1 MARRLLSSIAL
12 SFVELPLSFERI
24 MSRSSVSLMHSSRL
38 NSSRWIHTRRM
49 SICHAVDGLKRIR
62 AESSVEEALEVGSS
76 LLGKRLPD
84 TVHSLLIE
92 KLSANWYVNAQDI
105 ADMSDEESL
114 SMGVPLRLKSMIAK
128 AIQQDEDEETQ
139 DETTLWE
146 NTMYTAA
153 SASAAVSTAED
164 SMASMEERVCPP
176 LNRFGNG
183 VVSAPKVVK
192 RAKITKYSLS
202 KNELTPG
209 LVQEFEQLFKFGTE
223 RFYGA
228 QAEPIAA
235 VTAEK
240 YADHVRG
247 MLGYL
252 VNIQGEPME
261 TMSLKALVPSVG
273 RDGVIPAFNYVQWLV
288 KERQIAVRTELL
300 VLRAILYVAKFVHHD
315 ASHIVPGSGE
325 KTYSDLDVVKEL
337 RALINSRRKAS
348 KVAPRVADEKAKWI
362 DWEEYLMIVSEL
374 RKETGALLP
383 DGSRRGNKDIAWSLQ
398 KYLIFAILS
407 CIPDRQR
414 TIRELKIDRTLFKES
429 GNQYVIRHRPEDYKT
444 GKSYG
449 ERAPLFISE
458 SITADVDLFLGTY
471 RQYLE
476 PEHDFLFTQAN
487 GQPLTD
493 KSLYKLFWTTC
504 YRITGKR
511 LSPHMVRDVVITHL
525 RGTNASERELEA
537 LAIYMGHSVTIQKS
551 TYDRRSKQDKVQ
563 PAVNLLESL
572 NKKQQ

>member
-1 MARRLLSSIAL
+1 MTRRLLSSVVQ
-12 SFVELPLSFERI
+12 SCFELPLSFERI
-24 MSRSSVSLMHSSRL
+24 MSRLPVTSVHVSSFYP
-38 NSSRWIHTRRM
+38 SRWNHSRILHV
-49 SICHAVDGLKRIR
+49 CCAEDQQKIR
-62 AESSVEEALEVGSS
+62 AESSIDEALQIGSS
-76 LLGKRLPD
+76 LLGRPFPEKVQTQL
-84 TVHSLLIE
+84 VE
-92 KLSANWYVNAQDI
+92 KLSANWYVNARDL
-105 ADMSDEESL
+105 AEMSDEESI
-114 SMGVPLRLKSMIAK
+114 SMGFPLRLKSMIAK
-128 AIQQDEDEETQ
+128 AILEQETTHDEEQ
-139 DETTLWE
+139 VLEIDQSDEGVARMDDEW
-146 NTMYTAA
+146 
-153 SASAAVSTAED
+153 VSL
-164 SMASMEERVCPP
+164 EERVCPP
-176 LNRFGNG
+176 MNRFGHG
-183 VVSAPKVVK
+183 SLSVPKVVP
-192 RAKITKYSLS
+192 RSKITKYSLS
-202 KNELTPG
+202 KSELSPG
-209 LVQEFEQLFKFGTE
+209 LAREFEKLFKFGTE

-240 YADHVRG
+240 YADHIRG

-252 VNIQGEPME
+252 VNIQGEPLE
-261 TMSLKALVPSVG
+261 SMSLKSLVPSHG

-288 KERQIAVRTELL
+288 KERNIAVRTELL
-300 VLRAILYVAKFVHHD
+300 VLRAILYAAKFVHHD
-315 ASHIVPGSGE
+315 KSHIVPGSGE
-325 KTYSDLDVVKEL
+325 KTYADLDVVKEL
-337 RALINSRRKAS
+337 RALINSRRKSS

-362 DWEEYLMIVSEL
+362 DWAEYLGIVEEL

-383 DGSRRGNKDIAWSLQ
+383 NGSRRENADIAWSLQ
-398 KYLIFAILS
+398 KFLIFAILS

-414 TIRELKIDRTLFKES
+414 TIRELKMERTLFKE

-458 SITADVDLFLGTY
+458 SITPELDIFVDTY
-471 RQYLE
+471 RHYLE
-476 PEHDFLFTQAN
+476 PEHEFLFTQAN

-572 NKKQQ
+572 NRDGRQ

>member
-1 MARRLLSSIAL
+1 MTRRLLSSVVQ
-12 SFVELPLSFERI
+12 SCFELPLSFERI
-24 MSRSSVSLMHSSRL
+24 MSRLPVTSVHVSSFYP
-38 NSSRWIHTRRM
+38 SRWNHSRILHV
-49 SICHAVDGLKRIR
+49 CCAEDQQKIR
-62 AESSVEEALEVGSS
+62 AESSIDEALQIGSS
-76 LLGKRLPD
+76 LLGRHLPD
-84 TVHSLLIE
+84 TVHTQLVE
-92 KLSANWYVNAQDI
+92 KLSANWYVNARDL
-105 ADMSDEESL
+105 AEMSDEESI
-114 SMGVPLRLKSMIAK
+114 SMGFPLRLKSMIAK
-128 AIQQDEDEETQ
+128 AIMEQETTHDEEQ
-139 DETTLWE
+139 VLEIDQSDEGVARMDDEW
-146 NTMYTAA
+146 
-153 SASAAVSTAED
+153 VSL
-164 SMASMEERVCPP
+164 EERVCPP
-176 LNRFGNG
+176 MNRFGHG
-183 VVSAPKVVK
+183 SLSVPKVVP
-192 RAKITKYSLS
+192 RSKITKYSLS
-202 KNELTPG
+202 KSELSPG
-209 LVQEFEQLFKFGTE
+209 LAREFEKLFKFGTE

-240 YADHVRG
+240 YADHIRG

-252 VNIQGEPME
+252 VNIQGEPLE
-261 TMSLKALVPSVG
+261 SMSLKALVPSHG

-288 KERQIAVRTELL
+288 KERNIAVRTELL
-300 VLRAILYVAKFVHHD
+300 VLRAILYAAKFVHHD
-315 ASHIVPGSGE
+315 KSHIVPGSGE
-325 KTYSDLDVVKEL
+325 KTYADLDVVKEL
-337 RALINSRRKAS
+337 RALINSRRKSS

-362 DWEEYLMIVSEL
+362 DWAEYLGIVEEL

-383 DGSRRGNKDIAWSLQ
+383 NGSRRENADIAWSLQ
-398 KYLIFAILS
+398 KFLIFAILS

-414 TIRELKIDRTLFKES
+414 TIRELKMERTLFKE

-458 SITADVDLFLGTY
+458 SITPELDIFVDTY
-471 RQYLE
+471 RHYLE
-476 PEHDFLFTQAN
+476 PEHEFLFTQAN

-572 NKKQQ
+572 NRDGRQ

>member
-1 MARRLLSSIAL
+1 MARRLLSSVAI
-12 SFVELPLSFERI
+12 SFAQLPLSFERI
-24 MSRSSVSLMHSSRL
+24 MSRPSVSLAHSNHL
-38 NSSRWIHTRRM
+38 NSSRGIHTRRM
-49 SICHAVDGLKRIR
+49 GICHAIDQKRIR

-76 LLGKRLPD
+76 LLGRRLPD
-84 TVHSLLIE
+84 TVHNQLVE

-114 SMGVPLRLKSMIAK
+114 SMGVPLRLKSMIAR
-128 AIQQDEDEETQ
+128 AIFRGNEELEEVVDEQESIHEENV
-139 DETTLWE
+139 EGGNGPSL
-146 NTMYTAA
+146 
-153 SASAAVSTAED
+153 
-164 SMASMEERVCPP
+164 EERVCPP
-176 LNRFGNG
+176 LNRFGHG
-183 VVSAPKVVK
+183 ILSVPKVVK
-192 RAKITKYSLS
+192 RSKITKYSLS
-202 KNELTPG
+202 KNELPPALG
-209 LVQEFEQLFKFGTE
+209 QELEQLFRFGTE

-247 MLGYL
+247 MLGYM
-252 VNIQGEPME
+252 VNIQGEPLE
-261 TMSLKALVPSVG
+261 TMSLKVLVPSDG
-273 RDGVIPAFNYVQWLV
+273 RNGVIPAFNYVQWLV

-300 VLRAILYVAKFVHHD
+300 VLRAILHVAKFVHHD
-315 ASHIVPGSGE
+315 KSHIVPGSGE
-325 KTYSDLDVVKEL
+325 KSYADLDVVKEL

-374 RKETGALLP
+374 KKETGALLP
-383 DGSRRGNKDIAWSLQ
+383 DGLRREDKEIAWSLQ

-414 TIRELKIDRTLFKES
+414 TIRELKMDRTLFKE

-458 SITADVDLFLGTY
+458 SITPDLDVFLDTY

-476 PEHDFLFTQAN
+476 PEHDFVFTQAN
-487 GQPLTD
+487 GQLLTD

-511 LSPHMVRDVVITHL
+511 LTPHMVRDVVITHL

-572 NKKQQ
+572 NKRQH

>member
-1 MARRLLSSIAL
+1 MVLLRSHGTSVDF
-12 SFVELPLSFERI
+12 SPLSLQRWNN
-24 MSRSSVSLMHSSRL
+24 SRRYLSCCA
-38 NSSRWIHTRRM
+38 I
-49 SICHAVDGLKRIR
+49 DPKKIR
-62 AESSVEEALEVGSS
+62 AESSIDEALQVGSS
-76 LLGKRLPD
+76 LLGR
-84 TVHSLLIE
+84 SLSEMAHNQLLE
-92 KLSANWYVNAQDI
+92 KLSANWYVNARDI
-105 ADMSDEESL
+105 AEMSDEESI
-114 SMGVPLRLKSMIAK
+114 SMGVPLRLKSTIAK
-128 AIQQDEDEETQ
+128 AIQEGRVDEE
-139 DETTLWE
+139 DVIRDVSL
-146 NTMYTAA
+146 
-153 SASAAVSTAED
+153 STANVED
-164 SMASMEERVCPP
+164 DDTTFKPLEDRVCPP
-176 LNRFGNG
+176 MNRFGHG
-183 VVSAPKVVK
+183 SAAVPKVVQ

-202 KNELTPG
+202 KKELTPV
-209 LVQEFEQLFKFGTE
+209 LQQQFEQLFKFGTE

-240 YADHVRG
+240 YADHIRG

-252 VNIQGEPME
+252 VNIQGEPLE
-261 TMSLKALVPSVG
+261 TMTLEKLVPSDG

-288 KERQIAVRTELL
+288 KERNIAVRTELL
-300 VLRAILYVAKFVHHD
+300 VLRAVLYAAKFVHHD
-315 ASHIVPGSGE
+315 KSSIVPGSGE
-325 KTYSDLDVVKEL
+325 KTYADLDLVKEL

-348 KVAPRVADEKAKWI
+348 KVAPRVADEKAKWL
-362 DWEEYLMIVSEL
+362 DWNEYLLIVKEL

-383 DGSRRGNKDIAWSLQ
+383 DGNRREDKDIAWSLQ

-414 TIRELKIDRTLFKES
+414 TIRELKIDRTLFKE
-429 GNQYVIRHRPEDYKT
+429 GNKYVIRHRPEDYKT

-458 SITADVDLFLGTY
+458 SITPDLDIFIDQY
-471 RQYLE
+471 RKHLQ
-476 PEHDFLFTQAN
+476 PEHEFVFTQAN
-487 GQPLTD
+487 GHPLTD

-572 NKKQQ
+572 NNTI